1 MKICVFGSKNSTIK
15 LLKFFSKNQIKVDTL
30 VLIDPSKF
38 SSIEIS
44 GHKSS
49 ILSIAKN
56 LRISSYFVETFSLK
70 SQTDKNFFKK
80 KMFDLGFCTSWQRII
95 PADILNLFTFGVY
108 GWHGSGY
115 EFPNGRGRSPINWS
129 IRLGLNYIF
138 HNCFKYSNGPD
149 DGDIYETRKIEI
161 NENDYIEDIQE
172 KATMHICN
180 SALRL
185 INDIKLCKL
194 KLTKQLNHPFI
205 SFPSLNEKSGKLYPD
220 LLNVESA
227 RNIIRSCSHPFPG
240 AYIVLSDFDIKIRIW
255 KAEIILN
262 ENNNVDVDKGCL
274 ISIDKNVFVGFFDGL
289 LKLTNYKIETKKNF
303 ILPQKK
309 NLKCN

>member
-44 GHKSS
+44 GHKKS

-56 LRISSYFVETFSLK
+56 LGISCYFVKTFSLK
-70 SQTDKNFFKK
+70 SQADKNFFKEK
-80 KMFDLGFCTSWQRII
+80 LFDLGFCTSWQRII
-95 PADILNLFTFGVY
+95 PANILNLFTFGVY

-129 IRLGLNYIF
+129 IRLGLNSIF
-138 HNCFKYSNGPD
+138 HNCFKYSAGVD
-149 DGDIYETRKIEI
+149 DGDIYETRNIEI
-161 NENDYIEDIQE
+161 NENEYIDDIQE
-172 KATMHICN
+172 KATMHICD

-185 INDIKLCKL
+185 INDINLNKL
-194 KLTKQLNHPFI
+194 KLTKQLNYPFI
-205 SFPSLNEKSGKLYPD
+205 SFPSLNEESGRLYPD

-227 RNIIRSCSHPFPG
+227 RNIVRSCSHPFPG

-255 KAEIILN
+255 KAEIISN
-262 ENNNVDVDKGCL
+262 EYNNIEVNKGYL
-274 ISIDKNVFVGFFDGL
+274 IYIDKNIFVSFFDGL
-289 LKLTNYKIETKKNF
+289 LKLTNYEIEKKSF

-309 NLKCN
+309 KLKCN